1 MQAGEAYVLFGK
13 ASGLASIDLT
23 SLGAGDGFIIQGDA
37 AGDEAGWSVSSAGD
51 VNGDGF
57 DDLIVGAPFG
67 DDGGVDAGEAYVI
80 FGKATGLANIDL
92 TGLTTADGFMIQGD
106 VAFDHAGYSVSS
118 AGDVNGDGFDDLI
131 LGARWGDNGGVDAG
145 DAYVIYGRAPLT
157 PVVRTGAARDQ
168 TIRGGA
174 FDDSL
179 FGLGGADMLYGADGN
194 DMLDGGAGND
204 MLFAGSGDNHLVGG
218 TGRDILQGGIGD
230 DTLDGGSDR
239 DIVDFSA
246 AIGALIF
253 TVGSATASAPGL
265 GTDSLVSIEGVYGS
279 AFADTLT
286 GNGTSN
292 TFRGGAGDDIIDGKT
307 GLGVVD
313 FSDATGAII
322 FSIGVTSFSAPGLG
336 TDTLISI
343 EGVAGTAFSDTL
355 LGDTGINEL
364 IGNGGDDVIRGGNG
378 DDIIIGG
385 DGNDT
390 LFGDRDND
398 TISGGNGNDRA
409 YGGNLNDVINGDA
422 GNDTLVGDAGSDTI
436 HGGTG
441 NDRVY
446 GGTSDDFL
454 FGDDGLDLLA
464 GSGGNDEL
472 NGGAGNDRLLGGP
485 DSNRFIFDADSSA
498 DRIFSFQDNIDK
510 IVISSSYGYADAA
523 TVIAATFASGSAGQN
538 VVIDLGGGDMIN
550 VVNWMLGGAHTI
562 ADLQNDILIV

>member
-23 SLGAGDGFIIQGDA
+23 SLGVGDGFVIQGDA

-92 TGLTTADGFMIQGD
+92 TGLTTADGFMMQGD

-145 DAYVIYGRAPLT
+145 EAYDIYWRAPLT
-157 PVVRTGAARDQ
+157 PVVRTGAAADQ

-179 FGLGGADMLYGADGN
+179 FVPGGADMLYDAAGN

-204 MLFAGSGDNHLVGG
+204 MLFAGSGDNHLLGG

-246 AIGALIF
+246 ATGALIF

-307 GLGVVD
+307 GLDVVA

-322 FSIGVTSFSAPGLG
+322 FAIGVTSFSAPGLG

-343 EGVAGTAFSDTL
+343 VGVAGTAFSDRL

-364 IGNGGDDVIRGGNG
+364 IGNDGDDVIRGGNG

-385 DGNDT
+385 EGDDT
-390 LFGDRDND
+390 LAGGDGADDFRFAGGTGADALAHAQSLGTD
-398 TISGGNGNDRA
+398 TINDYSA
-409 YGGNLNDVINGDA
+409 ADGDSFGLSDADFGFGAAGNLLDGDTYFEVDGGSLSATPFDASGGDA
-422 GNDTLVGDAGSDTI
+422 GPAIVVFGVGAGSDGVGLYYT
-436 HGGTG
+436 
-441 NDRVY
+441 
-446 GGTSDDFL
+446 DD
-454 FGDDGLDLLA
+454 A
-464 GSGGNDEL
+464 
-472 NGGAGNDRLLGGP
+472 
-485 DSNRFIFDADSSA
+485 SNMSNA
-498 DRIFSFQDNIDK
+498 N
-510 IVISSSYGYADAA
+510 SY
-523 TVIAATFASGSAGQN
+523 Q
-538 VVIDLGGGDMIN
+538 
-550 VVNWMLGGAHTI
+550 I
-562 ADLQNDILIV
+562 ADIIGVNMTDVEAADFFLRS